1 MRNGVPS
8 AGGVSTASPDTI
20 KAMAPE
26 MLFDYLAVRLN
37 GPKAAGKKIGLNFNF
52 TDLDEQYGLM
62 VENAVLNYGKPL
74 AQPDVSLT
82 MSKATLDAIQLQK
95 TTLEQAIGKGDLKI
109 EGKREAF
116 ADFMGLLDTFP
127 FWFNIVT
134 P

>member
-1 MRNGVPS
+1 
-8 AGGVSTASPDTI
+8 
-20 KAMAPE
+20 
-26 MLFDYLAVRLN
+26 
-37 GPKAAGKKIGLNFNF
+37 
-52 TDLDEQYGLM
+52 M

-74 AQPDVSLT
+74 SQPDVSLT

-95 TTLEQAIGKGDLKI
+95 TTLEQAIGKGDLKM